1 MRLEEEIKTR
11 QFRNQRQKLLLN
23 ILYTHGWLMARQLQV
38 LQRHDITSQQYNI
51 LRILRGQFP
60 KPCNIALLKE
70 RMLDKQS
77 DVSRLVDRLV
87 KKGLIDRTVSSFD
100 RRNLDILIADK
111 GLELLQVMQPEVDA
125 TTDNLGITEEDA
137 RIVNEFLDAMRG

>member
-1 MRLEEEIKTR
+1 MRLEDEIKTR

-23 ILYTHGWLMARQLQV
+23 ILYTEGWLMSRQLTV
-38 LQRHDITSQQYNI
+38 LQRYDVTSQQYNI

-60 KPCNIALLKE
+60 RPCNVALLKE

-87 KKGLIDRTVSSFD
+87 KKGLIERTVSAQD
-100 RRNLDILIADK
+100 RRNLDILISEK
-111 GLELLQVMQPEVDA
+111 GLELLAQM
-125 TTDNLGITEEDA
+125 
-137 RIVNEFLDAMRG
+137 

>member
-1 MRLEEEIKTR
+1 MRLEDEIKTR

-23 ILYTHGWLMARQLQV
+23 ILYTEGWLMSRQLTV
-38 LQRHDITSQQYNI
+38 LQRYDVTSQQYNI

-60 KPCNIALLKE
+60 RPCNVALLKE

-87 KKGLIDRTVSSFD
+87 KKGLIERTVSAQD
-100 RRNLDILIADK
+100 RRNLDILISEK
-111 GLELLQVMQPEVDA
+111 GLELLAQMQPEVDES
-125 TTDNLGITEEDA
+125 TDALSISEEDA
-137 RIVNEFLDAMRG
+137 RTINDLLDAMRG

>member
-1 MRLEEEIKTR
+1 MRLEDEIKTR

-23 ILYTHGWLMARQLQV
+23 ILYTEGWLMSRQLTV
-38 LQRHDITSQQYNI
+38 LQRYDVTSQQYNI

-60 KPCNIALLKE
+60 RPCNVALLKE

-87 KKGLIDRTVSSFD
+87 KKGLIERTVSAQD
-100 RRNLDILIADK
+100 RRNLDILISEK
-111 GLELLQVMQPEVDA
+111 GLEMLAQMQPEVDES
-125 TTDNLGITEEDA
+125 TDALSISEEDA
-137 RIVNEFLDAMRG
+137 RTINDLLDAMRG

>member
-1 MRLEEEIKTR
+1 MRLEDEIKTR

-23 ILYTHGWLMARQLQV
+23 IIYTEGWMMSRQLTV
-38 LQRHDITSQQYNI
+38 LQRYDITSQQYNI

-60 KPCNIALLKE
+60 HPCNVALLKD

-87 KKGLIDRTVSSFD
+87 KKGLIERTVSPQD
-100 RRNLDILIADK
+100 RRNLDILISEK
-111 GLELLQVMQPEVDA
+111 GLELLAQMQPEVDES
-125 TTDNLGITEEDA
+125 TDKLGISEEDA
-137 RIVNEFLDAMRG
+137 RIINDLLDAMRG